1 MAEIEI
7 GFQSAGVCLSVEIM
21 VPDAIPP
28 APPAP
33 LASAAPPDPLRPPT
47 WLRGGLRQTVIS
59 GQPGNSEQ
67 QLAEIQ
73 AEFPHLRISSM
84 LGRGGMGVVYLAED
98 LIVSRPVALKVL
110 SHDHQDGDESAA
122 RFAQEAAALKR
133 LNHEHIVR
141 LVQAGTSPAGWPY
154 LIMEYVPGED
164 LGARLHTLRTL
175 PAELALRIA
184 YETALALAYAHTAG
198 VIHRDIKPSNIL
210 LTAEGSVKVADFGLA
225 SLENEAGLSG
235 LTQGFHLMG
244 SQDYQS
250 PEALLVGAEVDG
262 RADLYAVGVML
273 YHMLTGQVPRGI
285 FPLPS
290 KVNRKLDPRIDLLV
304 TNLLQQNPYE
314 RTASALDLSVA
325 LHGIIAMMG
334 EAPPEQPVPSPR
346 RRWWSRS

>member
-1 MAEIEI
+1 MN
-7 GFQSAGVCLSVEIM
+7 
-21 VPDAIPP
+21 PDASPP
-28 APPAP
+28 APQ
-33 LASAAPPDPLRPPT
+33 DPLRPPS

-59 GQPGNSEQ
+59 RQPVNQEPP
-67 QLAEIQ
+67 LAEIQ
-73 AEFPHLRISSM
+73 EQFPHLRITSM

-98 LIVSRPVALKVL
+98 LSVSRPVALKVL
-110 SHDHQDGDESAA
+110 AHDHQESEESAA

-133 LNHEHIVR
+133 LNYEHIVR
-141 LVQAGTSPAGWPY
+141 LVQAGTTPAGWPY
-154 LIMEYVPGED
+154 LMMEYVPGED
-164 LGARLHTLRTL
+164 LGARLQATRTL
-175 PAELALRIA
+175 PAALALRIA
-184 YETALALAYAHTAG
+184 YETALALAYAHQAG

-210 LTAEGSVKVADFGLA
+210 LTEAGSVKVADFGLA

-244 SQDYQS
+244 SQDYQA

-273 YHMLTGQVPRGI
+273 YHMLMGQVPRGI

-290 KVNRKLDPRIDLLV
+290 KVNPQLDPRIDLLM

-325 LHGIIAMMG
+325 LKEIISGTPAVAA
-334 EAPPEQPVPSPR
+334 APAPR
-346 RRWWSRS
+346 RKWWSRP